1 MQSIGRPNNNN
12 IPAARALAL
21 YLFGIFG
28 SFWFLAICT
37 YLLAVPLTA
46 VRILLDLLISWIADD
61 DADRDPEASAFC
73 QVLLRYWA
81 FLFVF
86 GFISE
91 VIAYARLFMTRRF
104 WRGNPRYP
112 MPPVLIA
119 YIAVS
124 RGVLT
129 IMAKWIERGRGEGDI
144 DQGEEPVGPPSA

>member
-1 MQSIGRPNNNN
+1 
-12 IPAARALAL
+12 LAL
-21 YLFGIFG
+21 YLFGVLG

-46 VRILLDLLISWIADD
+46 ARILLDLLICWIADD
-61 DADRDPEASAFC
+61 EADWDPEASVFC
-73 QVLLRYWA
+73 QVLLRDWA

-91 VIAYARLFMTRRF
+91 AIAYARLFLTRRF

-112 MPPVLIA
+112 MPPVLMA

-124 RGVLT
+124 RGLLSIV
-129 IMAKWIERGRGEGDI
+129 ARWIDRGRGEGEI
-144 DQGEEPVGPPSA
+144 DQGEATSTPV